1 MSNTDQA
8 LQQELNRLKTE
19 HQRLR
24 EEKVRTEQDVANLTR
39 QLEELQARAE
49 QEYNTSDPTE
59 LQKLLDEKRAENE
72 AMVGEYR
79 AHLESIHKGLQAVE
93 IQVHGSKEDR

>member
-1 MSNTDQA
+1 MSNSDQA

-49 QEYNTSDPTE
+49 QEYNTSDPAE
-59 LQKLLDEKRAENE
+59 LQKLLEEKRAENA

-79 AHLESIHKGLQAVE
+79 SHLESINKGLQAVE
-93 IQVHGSKEDR
+93 AQVQGPGEDR